1 MSTSVVPSAGMNPL
15 QQGGGH
21 SGSDWGAP
29 PAPERGSA
37 AVQQLVARTMAAIKR
52 YRWLILAIFVIGS
65 AAGVAVTRFIKPK
78 YAVDSTIWISEG
90 GAGKGGP
97 VQAPGLISSDLGW
110 TDLVRSFIILD
121 PVVSELALYVTPSS
135 DKDTL
140 VYRGLQPTDSLV
152 PGLYRLKL
160 TPNKA
165 KYELT
170 QLAQQR
176 GEVEKVVERGT
187 VGDSIGR
194 KVGFQWI
201 PDKKLLRRTD
211 SYEFE
216 VVTPREAAV
225 GLQRDLVVGLPQ
237 NSNLMRLGLR
247 GEHSMLLAQTM
258 NHVLRRFEAEAKRLK
273 KENLV
278 EVANTVDEQLKRAA
292 DELYASENAL
302 ESFKINTITSPNDNI
317 AIQPGVS
324 MATSPVMASFFS
336 DLNNRD
342 NVRRDRDQLERII
355 GEAGSRNGRLSPEAL
370 RGSPGLLTTGETGKE
385 LATALSDLS
394 VRQTNLRTL
403 RERFTDEYKLVKD
416 EMNAITTLETQIIP
430 QTANRLLTELRSNEG
445 EMTHR
450 IDGASVEL
458 RKIPQRTIEEQRRN
472 RNVAVATTI
481 YQDLQSRAVAARL
494 SEQTVMPDIAILD
507 TAVAPRR
514 PTSDTTL
521 SIIALAVIASLGA
534 GIVLAL
540 LLDRVD
546 GRFRYPEQ
554 AVNELGLDIVGAV
567 PSYTA
572 PRSQRMRLEQASQM
586 IESFRSLALSV
597 RSSFPPG
604 SPVQLTISS
613 PGPGDGKSTISINLA
628 NALAEGGYRTLL
640 IDGDIRRGQLHESC
654 PPAEQSP
661 GLLDYLAGDATL
673 GEVVKSTDLHVN
685 LSLVPCGTRRR
696 QGPELLAS
704 QRMGTMLRELR
715 SQFDA
720 IVVDCA
726 PLGAGI
732 DAYALGSAT
741 GSMLLV
747 LRAGET
753 DRRLAASKLST
764 LDRMPIRILGT
775 VLNDIGESPE
785 FRYYHYL
792 DGYGT
797 PETMPEVALIG
808 ANTDASDNR

>member
-1 MSTSVVPSAGMNPL
+1 MSTSVVPSAGGSPL
-15 QQGGGH
+15 QSGQGF
-21 SGSDWGAP
+21 SGAEWGAP
-29 PAPERGSA
+29 PPPERGNAAIQQLITRTLA
-37 AVQQLVARTMAAIKR
+37 AVKR

-65 AAGVAVTRFIKPK
+65 AAGVAASRLIKPK
-78 YAVDSTIWISEG
+78 FAVDATIWISQSG
-90 GAGKGGP
+90 GRSGP

-110 TDLVRSFIILD
+110 TDLIRSFAILD
-121 PVVSELALYVTPSS
+121 PVVSELALYVTPTSG
-135 DKDTL
+135 KDTL
-140 VYRGLQPTDSLV
+140 LFRGLMPTDSLV
-152 PGLYRLKL
+152 PGLFRLKL
-160 TPNKA
+160 GQNGSR
-165 KYELT
+165 YQLV
-170 QLAQQR
+170 QLAEQR
-176 GEVEKVVERGT
+176 GEVERVVENGA

-194 KVGFQWI
+194 AVGFAWH
-201 PDKKLLRRTD
+201 PDRKLLQRTD
-211 SYEFE
+211 QYDFE
-216 VVTPREAAV
+216 IVTPREAAV
-225 GLQRDLVVGLPQ
+225 TLQADLVVGLPQ

-247 GEHSMLLAQTM
+247 GEHSLLLAETM
-258 NHVLRRFEAEAKRLK
+258 NHVLRRFEREAQRLK

-278 EVANTVDEQLKRAA
+278 DVANTIDEQLKRAA
-292 DELYASENAL
+292 DDLYSKESAL
-302 ESFKINTITSPNDNI
+302 ESFKINTITQPSDNV

-324 MATSPVMASFFS
+324 MATSPVMAAYFADKTTLES
-336 DLNNRD
+336 
-342 NVRRDRDQLERII
+342 VRRDRDLLERIV
-355 GEAGSRNGRLSPEAL
+355 GEGSARNGRLSSEAL
-370 RGSPGLLTTGETGKE
+370 RAAPSILVASETGKE
-385 LATALSDLS
+385 LATAINDLS
-394 VRQTNLRTL
+394 LRQVNLRTL
-403 RERFTDEYKLVKD
+403 RERYTDEHQLVKQ
-416 EMNAITTLETQIIP
+416 ELTAINALEGEVIP
-430 QTANRLLTELRSNEG
+430 GIANRLLVELRSRET
-445 EMTHR
+445 EMTR
-450 IDGASVEL
+450 RVDGASAEL
-458 RKIPQRTIEEQRRN
+458 RKIPQRTIEEARRN
-472 RNVAVATTI
+472 RDVAVATTI
-481 YQDLQSRAVAARL
+481 FQDLQSRAVAARL

-507 TAVAPRR
+507 TAVAPRL

-521 SIIALAVIASLGA
+521 SLIAMAVIASLGA
-534 GIVLAL
+534 GVALAI
-540 LLDRVD
+540 LLDRLD

-554 AVNELGLDIVGAV
+554 AVNDLGLDIVGAV

-572 PRSQRMRLEQASQM
+572 PRSQRARLEQASQM
-586 IESFRSLALSV
+586 VESFRSLALSV
-597 RSSFPPG
+597 RASFPPG
-604 SPVQLTISS
+604 TPVQLTVSS

-654 PPAEQSP
+654 PPAAQSP
-661 GLLDYLAGDATL
+661 GLLDYLAGEATL
-673 GEVVKSTDLHVN
+673 GEVVKTCDLHVN

-704 QRMGTMLRELR
+704 QRMGNMLRELR

-753 DRRLAASKLST
+753 DRRLASARLST

-797 PETMPEVALIG
+797 PETLPDVALIG
-808 ANTDASDNR
+808 SSGTDHR

>member
-1 MSTSVVPSAGMNPL
+1 
-15 QQGGGH
+15 
-21 SGSDWGAP
+21 
-29 PAPERGSA
+29 
-37 AVQQLVARTMAAIKR
+37 
-52 YRWLILAIFVIGS
+52 
-65 AAGVAVTRFIKPK
+65 
-78 YAVDSTIWISEG
+78 
-90 GAGKGGP
+90 
-97 VQAPGLISSDLGW
+97 LGW
-110 TDLVRSFIILD
+110 TDLIRSFVILD
-121 PVVSELALYVTPSS
+121 PVVSELALYVTPAS
-135 DKDTL
+135 DRDTL
-140 VYRGLQPTDSLV
+140 TFRTLLPTDSLV
-152 PGLYRLKL
+152 PGQYRLKL
-160 TPNKA
+160 SANKSR
-165 KYELT
+165 YELI
-170 QLAQQR
+170 QLAEQR
-176 GEVEKVVERGT
+176 GEVERVVERGA

-194 KVGFQWI
+194 KVGFAWA
-201 PDKKLLRRTD
+201 PPPALFRRAD
-211 SYEFE
+211 EYDFE
-216 VVTPREAAV
+216 VITPREAAV
-225 GLQRDLVVGLPQ
+225 TLQGELAVGLPQ

-247 GEHSMLLAQTM
+247 GEHATMLATTM
-258 NHVLRRFEAEAKRLK
+258 NHVLRRFESEAKRLK

-278 EVANTVDEQLKRAA
+278 EVANTVDEQLKRAS
-292 DELYASENAL
+292 DDLYSKETAL
-302 ESFKINTITSPNDNI
+302 ESFKINTITQPSDNV

-324 MATSPVMASFFS
+324 MATSPVMASYFTDKNS
-336 DLNNRD
+336 LEAT
-342 NVRRDRDQLERII
+342 RRDRDQLERII
-355 GEAGSRNGRLSPEAL
+355 GEASARGGKISGEAL
-370 RGSPGLLTTGETGKE
+370 RGAPALLASGETGKE
-385 LATALSDLS
+385 LATAVNDLG
-394 VRQTNLRTL
+394 VRQSNLRIL
-403 RERFTDEYKLVKD
+403 RERYTDEYADVKK
-416 EMNAITTLETQIIP
+416 ELAAINTLETEIIP
-430 QTANRLLTELRSNEG
+430 GVANRLLAELRARET
-445 EMTHR
+445 EMER
-450 IDGASVEL
+450 RVSGASVEL
-458 RKIPQRTIEEQRRN
+458 RKIPQRTIEEQRRM
-472 RNVAVATTI
+472 RDVAVATTI
-481 YQDLQSRAVAARL
+481 FQDLQSRAVSARL

-514 PTSDTTL
+514 PSSDTTVSL
-521 SIIALAVIASLGA
+521 IAMAVIASLGA
-534 GIVLAL
+534 GIALAIL
-540 LLDRVD
+540 FDRLD

-554 AVNELGLDIVGAV
+554 AVNDLGLDIIGAV

-572 PRSQRMRLEQASQM
+572 PRSQRARLEQASQM

-597 RSSFPPG
+597 RASFPPG

-654 PPAEQSP
+654 PPATQSP
-661 GLLDYLAGDATL
+661 GLLDYLAGEATL
-673 GEVVKSTDLHVN
+673 GEVVKPCDLHVN

-704 QRMGTMLRELR
+704 QRMGNMLRELR

-753 DRRLAASKLST
+753 DRRLAASKLNT

-797 PETMPEVALIG
+797 PETLPEIALIG
-808 ANTDASDNR
+808 SESGSGRR